1 MTLEFG
7 VCDQCP
13 DNSLPCFVSLVVD
26 GLCGCFGFIEFK
38 LVKITVAVDGICELD
53 MNCGTNMSIV
63 KRWAVTY
70 TKHLKQKRKVYQ
82 DGVLEL
88 CGSGKKVRSC
98 IILNDLQ

>member
-1 MTLEFG
+1 
-7 VCDQCP
+7 
-13 DNSLPCFVSLVVD
+13 
-26 GLCGCFGFIEFK
+26 
-38 LVKITVAVDGICELD
+38 

-88 CGSGKKVRSC
+88 CGSGKKLCGFFNGKSWSYF
-98 IILNDLQ
+98 ILAINTQRVEQFLTCVIFVARNSLENELTYDEALLCLSA